1 MAHEFEE
8 FQDTFL
14 EESAE
19 GLDLAESTLLQ
30 LDPGAPDDEAVNA
43 IFRAIHSIKGGAGA
57 VGFESVAE
65 FAHVLETVLDQ
76 VRDGRRA
83 VTQELI
89 DLLLRAVDC
98 ARSLIE
104 EQKDGTT
111 AQSGRVEEV
120 RCELQALREP
130 DPEAGSSKAT
140 TPADESTPSVWR
152 IQFRPH
158 PDFLQKGVDPTR
170 IFGALEEMG
179 RLSVRVDRTELP
191 SFDELDPETCYLGWE
206 LQLEGRVGR
215 AQLDEIFGWV
225 QEDCDL
231 ELSPIATEAP
241 SPGPSTPARASTE
254 HGFGEIAVEL
264 GFISEAQRDEVL
276 AAQAKD
282 PLRRNFGILAGA
294 RRWMTIQQ
302 IEEVAEEQARRR
314 AAMRPVAAPVPDPD
328 APPKPS
334 KPARAEGPPRDAP
347 SIRVT
352 TGKVDALVNMV
363 GELVIT
369 QSILSDLDRHFDMSR
384 REALRNGLAQLQR
397 NTREIQD
404 TVLQIRM
411 LPIGMVFK
419 RFPRMVR
426 DTARALGK
434 KVELCVSGEQTAVDR
449 TILEKIGDPLVHLIR
464 NSLDHGIETPEDRV
478 AAGKPEGGTIHL
490 LASHQEGKIVIDLV
504 DDGKGIDT
512 DRVLA
517 KARERGLVH
526 PDVTPPRDQ
535 LVNYIFHPGFSTAQQ
550 VTDLSGRGVGM
561 DVVWKNIS
569 DLGGHLEVRSEAGAG
584 TRFMIRL
591 PLTLAI
597 LDGQL
602 LRIGNQTFVLPLAS
616 ILETVQIQRE
626 RVNVIVGEAETYRV
640 RDEWVPIIRLHDVL
654 GIPEAPVCLDGGLLV
669 LVEVEG
675 RKAGL
680 LVDEL
685 LEHQQVVIKSLDENF
700 RRVRCVSGAT
710 ILGDGTVAL
719 ILDSPGVF
727 DAVYGDRAPTIR
739 TAA

>member
-104 EQKDGTT
+104 EQKHGTS
-111 AQSGRVEEV
+111 AQSGRVDEV

-130 DPEAGSSKAT
+130 DPEAGAPKAT
-140 TPADESTPSVWR
+140 GPADESPPSAWR

-158 PDFLQKGVDPTR
+158 SDFLQKGVDPTR
-170 IFGALEEMG
+170 IFQALEELG

-191 SFDELDPETCYLGWE
+191 SFDELDPETCCLGWD

-231 ELSPIATEAP
+231 ELSPMATEAP
-241 SPGPSTPARASTE
+241 SPDPSTPARASTE

-276 AAQAKD
+276 EAQAKD

-397 NTREIQD
+397 NTRELQD

-419 RFPRMVR
+419 R
-426 DTARALGK
+426 L
-434 KVELCVSGEQTAVDR
+434 
-449 TILEKIGDPLVHLIR
+449 
-464 NSLDHGIETPEDRV
+464 EDRV

-654 GIPEAPVCLDGGLLV
+654 GIPEAPVRLDGGLLV